1 MNEKLIQRSLT
12 TIIGVPIVIFII
24 WINSYKG
31 VPLLMIFTSIIA
43 SFATYE
49 ICQMAKKENISVNTI
64 FTSTWAAILIF
75 SATGIHANINL
86 NIIYLWVLGK
96 TSLFLLVFSINRLHR
111 KSRTLFWIISIC
123 VPFYVSGL
131 LSFAPII
138 RNMEQNGFEWLLL
151 IFLSTT
157 IGDSFGLIFG
167 KLFGKKM
174 LAPFLS
180 PTKTWE
186 GSIANL
192 IGSIATTAIFYQLA
206 ISNDFYWISIIK
218 ILILG
223 VSISVFGQ
231 IGDLM
236 ESRIKRLLNTKNSS
250 NLIPGHGGVLD
261 RIDSIVFNLPLV
273 YYFIK
278 WL

>member
-12 TIIGVPIVIFII
+12 TIIALPIVIFII
-24 WINSYKG
+24 WINSYKNI
-31 VPLLMIFTSIIA
+31 PFLIIFTSIIA
-43 SFATYE
+43 FLATYE
-49 ICQMAKKENISVNTI
+49 ICKMAKKENISVNTI

-75 SATGIHANINL
+75 SATGIYSNINL
-86 NIIYLWVLGK
+86 NIIYLWMLGK
-96 TSLFLLVFSINRLHR
+96 TSLLLLIFGISRLHK

-123 VPFYVSGL
+123 GPFYVSGL

-138 RNMEQNGFEWLLL
+138 RNLEQNGFEWLLL
-151 IFLSTT
+151 IFLSTS

-167 KLFGKKM
+167 KLFGKKL
-174 LAPFLS
+174 LAPSFS

-186 GSIANL
+186 GAIANL
-192 IGSIATTAIFYQLA
+192 LSSITTTAIFYQLA
-206 ISNDFYWISIIK
+206 ISNDFNSVNIIK

-223 VSISVFGQ
+223 VGISVFGQ

-236 ESRIKRLLNTKNSS
+236 ESKIKRLLNAKNSS
-250 NLIPGHGGVLD
+250 DLIPGHGGVLD

-273 YYFIK
+273 YYFLK
-278 WL
+278 W